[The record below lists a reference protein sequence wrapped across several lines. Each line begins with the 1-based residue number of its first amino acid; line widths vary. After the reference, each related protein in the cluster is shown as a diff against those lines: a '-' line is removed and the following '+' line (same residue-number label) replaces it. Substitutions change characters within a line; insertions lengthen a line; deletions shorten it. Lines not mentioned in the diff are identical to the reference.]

1 MSKINYLNW
10 LNGNDCCKQHSDC
23 DCDHQECDCENIL
36 LEISKLHIDDNLIKD
51 DLYDLSGK
59 TTSGITIT
67 VDPTLD
73 SGSTNAVA
81 NSAITVAINS
91 KADKNEIPTVPTSN
105 SAFTNDMGYITNNDL
120 DNALSGKQDT
130 LIAGTNITISGNVI
144 SAQGGGSIDI
154 DPSLDSGSTNAVAN
168 SAITAALN
176 GKADK
181 GEIPT
186 IPTNVSAF
194 NNDAGYITSSALNGY
209 ATEQWV
215 ENKGYLTE
223 HQSLNNYY
231 TKSETSGATQISTA
245 LASKADTATTYTKS
259 EVDTALSGKQ
269 DVSGMTAYATSSDV
283 ESYVSGYTYDKAT
296 IDSKVASGG
305 TFDPTQYY
313 TKTATDAL
321 LDDKFDASAFTSY
334 SAATDTA
341 LASKQ
346 TTLTAGTGISI
357 VDNVISATGGGVTV
371 DDALNATS
379 ENPVQ
384 NKVIYAVIGDIESL
398 LSNI

>member
-59 TTSGITIT
+59 TTSGITVVI
-67 VDPTLD
+67 DPSLD
-73 SGSTNAVA
+73 SGSTNPVS

-91 KADKNEIPTVPTSN
+91 KADKSEIPTVPTSN
-105 SAFTNDMGYITNNDL
+105 SAFTNDMGYITNDDLEDYPTTDDL

-181 GEIPT
+181 SDIPT
-186 IPTNVSAF
+186 VPTNVSAF
-194 NNDAGYITSSALNGY
+194 NNDAGYVTSGYVNSAVTNVNNALTAHTANSTVHVTQ
-209 ATEQWV
+209 TEKNTWN
-215 ENKGYLTE
+215 NKADSST
-223 HQSLNNYY
+223 LNNYLLKSKIWCGTQWEY
-231 TKSETSGATQISTA
+231 DSIVNKDSETLYLIHS
-245 LASKADTATTYTKS
+245 
-259 EVDTALSGKQ
+259 
-269 DVSGMTAYATSSDV
+269 
-283 ESYVSGYTYDKAT
+283 
-296 IDSKVASGG
+296 
-305 TFDPTQYY
+305 
-313 TKTATDAL
+313 
-321 LDDKFDASAFTSY
+321 
-334 SAATDTA
+334 
-341 LASKQ
+341 
-346 TTLTAGTGISI
+346 
-357 VDNVISATGGGVTV
+357 
-371 DDALNATS
+371 
-379 ENPVQ
+379 
-384 NKVIYAVIGDIESL
+384 
-398 LSNI
+398 

>member
-67 VDPTLD
+67 VDPT
-73 SGSTNAVA
+73 
-81 NSAITVAINS
+81 
-91 KADKNEIPTVPTSN
+91 
-105 SAFTNDMGYITNNDL
+105 
-120 DNALSGKQDT
+120 
-130 LIAGTNITISGNVI
+130 
-144 SAQGGGSIDI
+144 
-154 DPSLDSGSTNAVAN
+154 LDSGSTNAVAN

-321 LDDKFDASAFTSY
+321 LDDKFDVSAFTSY